1 MLNSKYLYWASTGLL
16 ALFMLAS
23 GLLYFTTES
32 AAANFERLGFPDY
45 FRIELGVAKVLGA
58 LALVVPL
65 PRAVKEWAYAG
76 FAISFVSAIV
86 AHLASGD
93 PLLSVGP
100 PLVALFLWGMSY
112 ATYRQHV
119 LGDEGQPPREG

>member
-1 MLNSKYLYWASTGLL
+1 MLKSKYLYWVSTGLL

-23 GLLYFTTES
+23 GVLYFTAES
-32 AAANFERLGFPDY
+32 AAANFEHLGFPDY
-45 FRIELGVAKVLGA
+45 FRIELGVAKIVGA

-65 PRAVKEWAYAG
+65 PRALKEWTYAG

-86 AHLASGD
+86 AHAASGD
-93 PLLSVGP
+93 PLSSVVP

-112 ATYRQHV
+112 ASYRENV
-119 LGDEGQPPREG
+119 LAPKARATDDG

>member
-1 MLNSKYLYWASTGLL
+1 MLKSKYLYWASTGLL

-23 GLLYFTTES
+23 GLLYFTAES

-45 FRIELGVAKVLGA
+45 FRVELGVAKVLGA

-65 PRAVKEWAYAG
+65 PRAVKEWTYAG

-86 AHLASGD
+86 AHVASGD

-100 PLVALFLWGMSY
+100 PLVALLLWGVSY
-112 ATYRQHV
+112 ATYHQHV
-119 LGDEGQPPREG
+119 LGGEARSSREG

>member
-1 MLNSKYLYWASTGLL
+1 MLKSKYLYWVSTGLL

-23 GLLYFTTES
+23 GVLYFTAES

-45 FRIELGVAKVLGA
+45 FRIELGVAKIVGA

-65 PRAVKEWAYAG
+65 PRALKEWTYAG

-86 AHLASGD
+86 AHAASGD
-93 PLLSVGP
+93 PLSSVVP

-112 ATYRQHV
+112 ASYRENV
-119 LGDEGQPPREG
+119 LAPKARATDDG

>member
-1 MLNSKYLYWASTGLL
+1 MLQSKSLYWAATGAL

-23 GLLYFTTES
+23 GVLYFTAEA

-45 FRIELGVAKVLGA
+45 FRIELGVAKIVGA

-65 PRAVKEWAYAG
+65 PRALKEWTYAG

-86 AHLASGD
+86 AHVASGD
-93 PLLSVGP
+93 PFSAVVP
-100 PLVALFLWGMSY
+100 PIIALFMWGISY
-112 ATYRQHV
+112 ASYREHV
-119 LGDEGQPPREG
+119 LSTETDPTRDA